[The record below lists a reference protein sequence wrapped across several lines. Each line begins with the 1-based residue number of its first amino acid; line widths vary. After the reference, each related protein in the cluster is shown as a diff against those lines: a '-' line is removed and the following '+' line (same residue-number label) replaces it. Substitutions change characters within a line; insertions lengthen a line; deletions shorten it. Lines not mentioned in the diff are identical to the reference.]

1 MIIFRRAQRGFTLL
15 EVGIAIAISMMA
27 ATAFL
32 WVQTMNLR
40 VSKANA
46 QGTQLTTLSNA
57 VATYMTTYY
66 SQLVNNQAI
75 AGFANIY
82 APTVAELKTAQIV
95 LPPNFSAT
103 NLYGGGY
110 AVTISK
116 TPGGCVSPNCDISS
130 ITNLTNAITNP
141 LTGRVDGAALGNAM
155 SVIGADG
162 GFSTNAVPGS
172 ITGQGGAWT
181 ATNPAGSVAGILA
194 MRAGYGSSGW
204 AQFLRRDGQLPMT
217 GPLNM
222 GSQNVNNANTVNS
235 TTLANS
241 GNATVGG
248 TLGVTGQTS
257 TNGIA
262 NTGSLSTGNTTEN
275 GTATVTGNT
284 SLGGTLAVTG
294 YTNTN
299 GLTNAG
305 NLTNTGDVSTGKIL
319 LNTIV
324 GNGSSC
330 VGLNGFQAST
340 AAGSIVSCINGV
352 WQTPSG
358 SVQPPSPCNAT
369 SVNFGGCSGNLP
381 YTLSGQNAS
390 ATMTYGTGNATYS
403 CNNGS
408 FSLVSYQCTPP
419 PASCN
424 GTSVSFGSG
433 CSGSIPF
440 TSSGNTASANVT
452 TGSGFANYLCTNGSW
467 SLQSF
472 SCTPP
477 AAGCGAQTVS
487 WSVSASCS
495 GSVSSLSSGSGQWV
509 NATNGNNGSVFV
521 SCNNGSLSQS
531 SASCTAATTVYT
543 YPTTA
548 EGYYLASNPTA
559 RAQWCNNVG
568 KTPSASGQIQTD
580 YGGSGLTF
588 CHTIDS
594 SNHCIPGA
602 SGSCTAYQWGNP
614 GCWIQSQLTCQ

>member
-262 NTGSLSTGNTTEN
+262 NTGSLSTGNTTVN

-390 ATMTYGTGNATYS
+390 AAMTYGTGNATYS
-403 CNNGS
+403 CNNGT

-424 GTSVSFGSG
+424 GTSVSFGAG
-433 CSGSIPF
+433 CSGTIPY
-440 TSSGNTASANVT
+440 TSSGSVASANVT
-452 TGSGFANYLCTNGSW
+452 TGSGYANYYCSNGSW

-472 SCTPP
+472 NCTPP
-477 AAGCGAQTVS
+477 PAGCGAQTVS

-495 GSVSSLSSGSGQWV
+495 GPVSSLSSGSGQWV
-509 NATNGNNGSVFV
+509 NANNGNNGSVFV

-531 SASCTAATTVYT
+531 SATCTPQIT
-543 YPTTA
+543 YYSFPTTA
-548 EGYYLASNPTA
+548 GGQYLAANPTA
-559 RAQWCNNVG
+559 RAQWCNNHG
-568 KTPSASGQIQTD
+568 KVPAASGQIQQD
-580 YGGSGLTF
+580 YGGLAF
-588 CHTIDS
+588 PYCVTIDGF
-594 SNHCIPGA
+594 NNCQPGW
-602 SGSCTAYQWGNP
+602 SGSCSNVAPVNP
-614 GCWIQSQLTCQ
+614 GCWIQTQLACQ